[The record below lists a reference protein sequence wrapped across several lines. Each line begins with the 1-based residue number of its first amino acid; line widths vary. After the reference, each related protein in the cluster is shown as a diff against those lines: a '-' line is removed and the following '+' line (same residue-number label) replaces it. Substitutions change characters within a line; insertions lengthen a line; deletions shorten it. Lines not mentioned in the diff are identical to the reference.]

1 MALDKKIF
9 CATCGGENKA
19 STSYCIYCGAKLLKY
34 NPESQQVCPKCRRVN
49 KIENKFCRY
58 CGINIKHYQQNSITF
73 SEIPE
78 PKRSRAYICGIIIGI
93 MMLMYG
99 INFLIFYGSF
109 YESFF
114 PLAVIFIGIGIP
126 LLVLAI
132 IFYNRAKVR
141 AKETKKTA
149 KPSIFSITDDFIKIS
164 LPNVQNYQ
172 VNWSKIQ
179 RVKILW
185 RKGRDFSLEFYNS
198 TPSQNQT
205 ILLREYVDFNKKGL
219 ERIMKLIVQYSKRKN
234 IKVKKKIKGEG
245 GGGGSF
251 DCSGCDCTCGI
262 LILLA
267 LSLSLG
273 WSVFDPHIP
282 NEKLTLDLPI
292 LLFILILGSFSII
305 GSVMKSRT
313 QFSREEYES
322 LRNPILV
329 DLSKKKEI

>member
-1 MALDKKIF
+1 
-9 CATCGGENKA
+9 
-19 STSYCIYCGAKLLKY
+19 
-34 NPESQQVCPKCRRVN
+34 
-49 KIENKFCRY
+49 
-58 CGINIKHYQQNSITF
+58 
-73 SEIPE
+73 
-78 PKRSRAYICGIIIGI
+78 

-164 LPNVQNYQ
+164 LPNAQNYQ